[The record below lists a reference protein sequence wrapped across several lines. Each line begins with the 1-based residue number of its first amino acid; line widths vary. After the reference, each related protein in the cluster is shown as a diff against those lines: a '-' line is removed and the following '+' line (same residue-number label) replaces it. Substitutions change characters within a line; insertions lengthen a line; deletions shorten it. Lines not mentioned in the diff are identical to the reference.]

1 MPPNTDAE
9 GTPALVATCQQSRF
23 HTEAGDSTSISSKD
37 ASSLQPIFLSSFAL
51 YLPLPH
57 QLDIRNLT
65 LTLGNREIL
74 SGADLKLQYGIHYVV
89 VGRNG
94 VGKSSCVCLLP
105 LSSCLI

>member
-1 MPPNTDAE
+1 MRKELPPSSLPANKAGSTLRL
-9 GTPALVATCQQSRF
+9 GTARPSHPRTRVVFNQYFSPALLFTYPP
-23 HTEAGDSTSISSKD
+23 T
-37 ASSLQPIFLSSFAL
+37 
-51 YLPLPH
+51 H

-94 VGKSSCVCLLP
+94 VGKSSCVCLLS